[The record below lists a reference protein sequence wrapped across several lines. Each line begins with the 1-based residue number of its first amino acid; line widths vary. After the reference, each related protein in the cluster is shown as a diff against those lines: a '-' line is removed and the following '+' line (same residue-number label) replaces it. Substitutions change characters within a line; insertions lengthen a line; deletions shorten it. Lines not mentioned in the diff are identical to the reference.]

1 MGRGWK
7 LVSYLLSWR
16 KCSIL
21 AFHVRILCQCRR
33 TLAAPLSC
41 TFLSLAQDSTNFKS
55 QKGPLFPSFDHSRRI
70 RSHISPVQQLARRNG
85 REGERGKTN
94 DIPLSRPFHPPHLP
108 PLPHSAFAPRFPSI
122 PPAQPSYVG
131 ERERGGG
138 GRTQRCD
145 CLLRRRRRR
154 RRRRKELRDLPNN
167 SGRQRKGNPFPPAH
181 AVQFIVD
188 LRRRKCRLVATKR
201 WEKDFFS

>member
-16 KCSIL
+16 KSSFL
-21 AFHVRILCQCRR
+21 VFHVYYTSVGGLWRHLY
-33 TLAAPLSC
+33 LAP
-41 TFLSLAQDSTNFKS
+41 FSLAQDSTNLKS
-55 QKGPLFPSFDHSRRI
+55 QKGPLFPSFDHNGRI

-108 PLPHSAFAPRFPSI
+108 PLPHSAFAPRFSLHPSC
-122 PPAQPSYVG
+122 STVVRG
-131 ERERGGG
+131 RERGGG

-145 CLLRRRRRR
+145 CLLRLRRRRR
-154 RRRRKELRDLPNN
+154 RRRELRDLPNN

-188 LRRRKCRLVATKR
+188 LRRSLP
-201 WEKDFFS
+201 EKV